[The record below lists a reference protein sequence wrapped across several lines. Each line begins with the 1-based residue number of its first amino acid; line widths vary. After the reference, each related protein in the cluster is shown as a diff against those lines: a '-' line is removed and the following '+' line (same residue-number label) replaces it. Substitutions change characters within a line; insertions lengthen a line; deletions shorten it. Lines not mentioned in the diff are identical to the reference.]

1 MTIHDVIQRSP
12 EWRALRA
19 GRLCG
24 SDAADA
30 FKTNKDGKFAAS
42 RRNIA
47 MQLVLE
53 RITGRVQE
61 SGFVTQAMQDGI
73 DREEAARA
81 AYCALT
87 GQVVTQVGFVSHDEL
102 RAGCSP
108 DGIIE

>member
-1 MTIHDVIQRSP
+1 
-12 EWRALRA
+12 
-19 GRLCG
+19 
-24 SDAADA
+24 
-30 FKTNKDGKFAAS
+30 
-42 RRNIA
+42 
-47 MQLVLE
+47 
-53 RITGRVQE
+53 
-61 SGFVTQAMQDGI
+61 MQDGI